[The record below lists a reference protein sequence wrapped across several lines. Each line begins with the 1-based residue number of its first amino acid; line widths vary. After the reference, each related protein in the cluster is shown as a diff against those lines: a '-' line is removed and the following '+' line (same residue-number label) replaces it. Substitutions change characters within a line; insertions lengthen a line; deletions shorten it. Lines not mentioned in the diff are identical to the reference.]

1 MERTALTIAGS
12 DSSGGAGIQADL
24 KTWTAMHV
32 FGMSALTAITA
43 QATTGVRGVVP
54 LEPSFVVQQIETV
67 ADDLPIHAVKL
78 GMLAGVGL
86 IEAVGDVLSRRI
98 DAPIV
103 MDPVMVSKAGSP
115 LIDDDA
121 VTALA
126 GLIERAAV
134 ITPNRHE
141 AARLLGTALPE
152 TVDEAEALARS
163 IHDRF
168 GCGAVMLKGLREGDQ
183 MIDVVVGE
191 GGAEVLQG
199 PWIEH
204 ANTHGSGCTLSA
216 AIAGRLARGDDLSA
230 ALSAAKRFVSR
241 AMAVPTGLGKG
252 PSPVNINACIP
263 GP

>member
-54 LEPSFVVQQIETV
+54 LEPDFVVQQIETV
-67 ADDLPIHAVKL
+67 ADDLPIHALKL
-78 GMLAGVGL
+78 GMLASVGL
-86 IEAVGDVLSRRI
+86 IEAVGDALGRRT

-121 VTALA
+121 VSALS
-126 GLIERAAV
+126 GLIGRATV

-141 AARLLGTALPE
+141 AARLLDAAPPE
-152 TVDEAEALARS
+152 TVDEAESAARL
-163 IHDRF
+163 IRDRF
-168 GCGAVMLKGLREGDQ
+168 GCGAVMIKGLREGDQ
-183 MIDVVVGE
+183 MIDVVVDA
-191 GGAEVLQG
+191 GGTSILQG

-216 AIAGRLARGDDLSA
+216 AIAGRLALGDDVST
-230 ALSAAKRFVSR
+230 ALANAKRFVSR
-241 AMAVPTGLGKG
+241 ALAVPTGLGKG
-252 PSPVNINACIP
+252 PSPVNINACLP
-263 GP
+263 RA